1 VDTEVLLGRRGHGSE
16 SRPAVVALVASAGG
30 FDAIASILG
39 SLDPGLPASVLV
51 LVHLLPERRS
61 LLPELLAR
69 RTSLQVKQAEEG
81 DVLEDGWVYVAGPN
95 AHLVVTAEDTLR
107 LDSGAPVHH
116 ARPAADVL
124 LTSLPAAC
132 GGNCLA
138 VVLTGAGTDGAAGAR
153 AVKAAGGRVLAQ
165 DESSSAHFGMPSA
178 AIATGSVDDVL
189 PLEEIAPAITAFA
202 SGKPAHR

>member
-1 VDTEVLLGRRGHGSE
+1 VDTEVLLGRRERGSE
-16 SRPAVVALVASAGG
+16 GRGAVVALVASAGG
-30 FDAIASILG
+30 FDAIGRILG
-39 SLDPGLPASVLV
+39 SLDTSLRASVLV

-69 RTSLQVKQAEEG
+69 RTSLHVKQAEDG
-81 DVLEDGWVYVAGPN
+81 DALEDGWVYVAPPN
-95 AHLVVTAEDTLR
+95 AHLVATAEDTLR

-124 LTSLPAAC
+124 LASLAAVC
-132 GGNCLA
+132 GGSCLA
-138 VVLTGAGTDGAAGAR
+138 VVLTGAGTDGADGVR

-165 DESSSAHFGMPSA
+165 DESSSEHFGMPGA